1 MKFISIC
8 IVVFGLF
15 LISFNSM
22 TKTKVKISP
31 KSEVSICGKSNINS
45 FQCKYNSN
53 LLDEEILV
61 TSVKSTDNII
71 YLNNAKIS
79 ISSNGFDCC
88 NNLITKDF
96 KTTLKA
102 DSYNTINI
110 QLKEIEI
117 ENSNL
122 ITRIEIEI
130 AGKTKDYLVPM
141 NFNEKNNNVKG
152 TLKLNIKD
160 FNLKSP
166 KKMFGMIEVK
176 ENVDINFN
184 LFLQY

>member
-1 MKFISIC
+1 MKFISIT
-8 IVVFGLF
+8 IFALGLLLF
-15 LISFNSM
+15 SFNSM
-22 TKTKVKISP
+22 TKTKVKISS

-45 FQCKYNSN
+45 FRCTYNSN
-53 LLDEEILV
+53 LLEEEIIV
-61 TSVKSTDNII
+61 TSIKSTENII
-71 YLNNAKIS
+71 YLNNARIAIK
-79 ISSNGFDCC
+79 SNGFDCC
-88 NNLITKDF
+88 HDMITKDL
-96 KTTLKA
+96 KKTLKA
-102 DSYNTINI
+102 DSYDNINI

-117 ENSNL
+117 DNDNL
-122 ITRIEIEI
+122 TSRIEIEI

-176 ENVDINFN
+176 EHVDINFN